1 MSGDAICDNGAR
13 ERCMFERALN
23 GFWIVLGAASAAYA
37 WSLGMIG
44 PAGPESGLF
53 PFIASIIV
61 SGAGIVLLLRPA
73 TQARA
78 PNFPQGDGLWRVL
91 GVILGLMVMAAGM
104 PYLGFSVTGFI
115 TMIILLRTVDQSS
128 WLSVVALAFISTAS
142 VFWLFGQMLGMA
154 LPRGPW
160 GW

>member
-1 MSGDAICDNGAR
+1 
-13 ERCMFERALN
+13 MFERTLN
-23 GFWIVLGAASAAYA
+23 VFWIVFGAASAAYA
-37 WSLGMIG
+37 WSLGMVG

-73 TQARA
+73 TQVRA
-78 PNFPQGDGLWRVL
+78 LDFPRGAGLWRVV
-91 GVILGLMVMAAGM
+91 GVILGLIVTAAGM
-104 PYLGFSVTGFI
+104 PYLGFSVTSFI

-128 WLSVVALAFISTAS
+128 WLGAIALAFASTVS

>member
-1 MSGDAICDNGAR
+1 MC
-13 ERCMFERALN
+13 ERTLN
-23 GFWIVLGAASAAYA
+23 VFWIVFGAASAAYA
-37 WSLGMIG
+37 WSLGMVG

-73 TQARA
+73 TQVRA
-78 PNFPQGDGLWRVL
+78 LDFPRGAGLWRVV
-91 GVILGLMVMAAGM
+91 GVILGLIVMAAGM
-104 PYLGFSVTGFI
+104 PYLGFSVTSFI

-128 WLSVVALAFISTAS
+128 WLGAIALAFASTVS

>member
-1 MSGDAICDNGAR
+1 
-13 ERCMFERALN
+13 MFERTLN
-23 GFWIVLGAASAAYA
+23 VFWIVFGVASAAYA
-37 WSLGMIG
+37 WSLGMVG

-73 TQARA
+73 TQVRTLD
-78 PNFPQGDGLWRVL
+78 FPRGAGLWRVV
-91 GVILGLMVMAAGM
+91 GVILGLIVMAAGM
-104 PYLGFSVTGFI
+104 PYLGFCATSFI

-128 WLSVVALAFISTAS
+128 WLGAIALAFASTVS

>member
-1 MSGDAICDNGAR
+1 
-13 ERCMFERALN
+13 MFERTLN
-23 GFWIVLGAASAAYA
+23 VFWIVFGVASAAYA
-37 WSLGMIG
+37 WSLGMVG

-73 TQARA
+73 TQVRA
-78 PNFPQGDGLWRVL
+78 LDFPRGAGLWRVV
-91 GVILGLMVMAAGM
+91 GVILGLIVMAAGM
-104 PYLGFSVTGFI
+104 PYLGFCVTSFI

-128 WLSVVALAFISTAS
+128 WLGAIALAFASTVS

>member
-1 MSGDAICDNGAR
+1 
-13 ERCMFERALN
+13 MFERTLN
-23 GFWIVLGAASAAYA
+23 VFWIVFGAASATYA
-37 WSLGMIG
+37 WSLGMVG

-73 TQARA
+73 TQVRA
-78 PNFPQGDGLWRVL
+78 LDFPRGAGLWRVV
-91 GVILGLMVMAAGM
+91 GVILGLIMMAAGM
-104 PYLGFSVTGFI
+104 PYLGFSVTSFI

-128 WLSVVALAFISTAS
+128 WLGAIALAFASTVS

>member
-1 MSGDAICDNGAR
+1 
-13 ERCMFERALN
+13 MFERTLN
-23 GFWIVLGAASAAYA
+23 VFWIVFGAASAAYA
-37 WSLGMIG
+37 WSLGMVG

-73 TQARA
+73 TQVRTLD
-78 PNFPQGDGLWRVL
+78 FPRGAGLWRVV
-91 GVILGLMVMAAGM
+91 GVILGLIVMAAGM
-104 PYLGFSVTGFI
+104 PYLGFSVTSFI

-128 WLSVVALAFISTAS
+128 WLGAIALAFASTVS

>member
-1 MSGDAICDNGAR
+1 
-13 ERCMFERALN
+13 MFERTLN
-23 GFWIVLGAASAAYA
+23 VFWIVLGAASATYA
-37 WSLGMIG
+37 WSLGMVG

-73 TQARA
+73 TQVRA
-78 PNFPQGDGLWRVL
+78 LDFPRGAGLWRVV
-91 GVILGLMVMAAGM
+91 GVILGLIVMAAGM
-104 PYLGFSVTGFI
+104 PYLGFSVTSFI

-128 WLSVVALAFISTAS
+128 WLGAIALAFASTVS

>member
-1 MSGDAICDNGAR
+1 V
-13 ERCMFERALN
+13 F
-23 GFWIVLGAASAAYA
+23 GAASAAYA
-37 WSLGMIG
+37 WSLGMVG

-73 TQARA
+73 TQVRTLD
-78 PNFPQGDGLWRVL
+78 FPRGAGLWRVV
-91 GVILGLMVMAAGM
+91 GVILGLIVMAAGM
-104 PYLGFSVTGFI
+104 PYLGFSVTSFI

-128 WLSVVALAFISTAS
+128 WLGAIALAFASTVS

>member
-1 MSGDAICDNGAR
+1 
-13 ERCMFERALN
+13 MFERTLN
-23 GFWIVLGAASAAYA
+23 VFWIVFGAASATYA
-37 WSLGMIG
+37 WSLGMVG

-61 SGAGIVLLLRPA
+61 SSAGIVLLLRPA
-73 TQARA
+73 TQVRTLD
-78 PNFPQGDGLWRVL
+78 FPRGAGLWRVV
-91 GVILGLMVMAAGM
+91 GVILGLIVMAAGM
-104 PYLGFSVTGFI
+104 PYLGFSVTSFI

-128 WLSVVALAFISTAS
+128 WLGAIALAFASTVS

>member
-1 MSGDAICDNGAR
+1 
-13 ERCMFERALN
+13 MFERTLN
-23 GFWIVLGAASAAYA
+23 VFWIVFGAASAAYA
-37 WSLGMIG
+37 WSLGMVG

-73 TQARA
+73 TQVRA
-78 PNFPQGDGLWRVL
+78 LDFPRGAGLWRVV
-91 GVILGLMVMAAGM
+91 GVILGLIVMAAGM
-104 PYLGFSVTGFI
+104 PYLGFCVTSFI

-128 WLSVVALAFISTAS
+128 WLGAIALAFASTVSA
-142 VFWLFGQMLGMA
+142 FWLFGQMLGMA

>member
-1 MSGDAICDNGAR
+1 
-13 ERCMFERALN
+13 MFERTLN
-23 GFWIVLGAASAAYA
+23 VFWIVFGAASAAYA
-37 WSLGMIG
+37 WSLGMVG

-61 SGAGIVLLLRPA
+61 SGTGIVLLLRPA
-73 TQARA
+73 TQVRTLD
-78 PNFPQGDGLWRVL
+78 FPRGAGLWRVV
-91 GVILGLMVMAAGM
+91 GVILGLIVMAAGM
-104 PYLGFSVTGFI
+104 PYLGFSVTSFI

-128 WLSVVALAFISTAS
+128 WLGAIALAFASTVS

>member
-1 MSGDAICDNGAR
+1 
-13 ERCMFERALN
+13 MFERTLN
-23 GFWIVLGAASAAYA
+23 VFWIVFGAASAAYA
-37 WSLGMIG
+37 WSLGMVG

-73 TQARA
+73 TQVRTLD
-78 PNFPQGDGLWRVL
+78 FPRGAGLWRVV
-91 GVILGLMVMAAGM
+91 GVILGLIVMAAGM
-104 PYLGFSVTGFI
+104 PYLGFCVTSFI

-128 WLSVVALAFISTAS
+128 WLGAIALAFASTVS

>member
-1 MSGDAICDNGAR
+1 
-13 ERCMFERALN
+13 MFERTLN
-23 GFWIVLGAASAAYA
+23 VFWIVFGAASAAYA

-61 SGAGIVLLLRPA
+61 SGAGIVLLLRPS
-73 TQARA
+73 TQVRTLD
-78 PNFPQGDGLWRVL
+78 FPRGAGLWRVV
-91 GVILGLMVMAAGM
+91 GVILGLIVMAAGM
-104 PYLGFSVTGFI
+104 PYLGFSVTSFI

-128 WLSVVALAFISTAS
+128 WLGAIALAFASTVS

>member
-1 MSGDAICDNGAR
+1 
-13 ERCMFERALN
+13 MFERTLN
-23 GFWIVLGAASAAYA
+23 VFWIVFGAASAAYA
-37 WSLGMIG
+37 WSLGMVG

-73 TQARA
+73 TQVRTLD
-78 PNFPQGDGLWRVL
+78 FPRGAGLWRVV
-91 GVILGLMVMAAGM
+91 GVILGLIVMAAGM
-104 PYLGFSVTGFI
+104 PYLGFCVTSFI

-128 WLSVVALAFISTAS
+128 WLGAIALAFASTVS
-142 VFWLFGQMLGMA
+142 VFLLFGQMLGMA

>member
-1 MSGDAICDNGAR
+1 
-13 ERCMFERALN
+13 MFERTLN
-23 GFWIVLGAASAAYA
+23 VFWIVFGAASAAYA
-37 WSLGMIG
+37 WSLGMVG

-73 TQARA
+73 TQVRTLD
-78 PNFPQGDGLWRVL
+78 FPRGAGLWRVV
-91 GVILGLMVMAAGM
+91 GVILGLIVMAAGM
-104 PYLGFSVTGFI
+104 PYLCFSVTSFI

-128 WLSVVALAFISTAS
+128 WLGAIALAFASTVS

>member
-1 MSGDAICDNGAR
+1 
-13 ERCMFERALN
+13 MFERALN
-23 GFWIVLGAASAAYA
+23 VFWIVLGAASAAYA
-37 WSLGMIG
+37 WSLGLVV
-44 PAGPESGLF
+44 PAGPDSGLF

-61 SGAGIVLLLRPA
+61 LGAGIVLLLWPA

-78 PNFPQGDGLWRVL
+78 PDFPRSSGLWRVL
-91 GVILGLMVMAAGM
+91 GVSVGLIVMAAGM
-104 PYLGFSVTGFI
+104 PYLGFSVTSFI
-115 TMIILLRTVDQSS
+115 TMVILLRSVDQSS
-128 WLSVVALAFISTAS
+128 WLIAVALALLSTAS

>member
-1 MSGDAICDNGAR
+1 
-13 ERCMFERALN
+13 MFERTLN
-23 GFWIVLGAASAAYA
+23 VFWIVFGAASAVYA
-37 WSLGMIG
+37 WSLGMVG

-61 SGAGIVLLLRPA
+61 SGAGIILLLRPS

-78 PNFPQGDGLWRVL
+78 PNFPRSSGLWRVL
-91 GVILGLMVMAAGM
+91 GVILGLIVMAAGM
-104 PYLGFSVTGFI
+104 PYLGFSVTSFI
-115 TMIILLRTVDQSS
+115 TMIILLRTVDRSS
-128 WLSVVALAFISTAS
+128 WLSAVTLAFLSTAS
-142 VFWLFGQMLGMA
+142 VFWLFGHLLGMA

>member
-1 MSGDAICDNGAR
+1 
-13 ERCMFERALN
+13 MFERTLN
-23 GFWIVLGAASAAYA
+23 VFWIVFGVASAAYA
-37 WSLGMIG
+37 WSLGMVG

-73 TQARA
+73 TQVRTLD
-78 PNFPQGDGLWRVL
+78 FPRGAGLWRVV
-91 GVILGLMVMAAGM
+91 GVILGLIVMAAGM
-104 PYLGFSVTGFI
+104 PYLGFSVTSFI

-128 WLSVVALAFISTAS
+128 WLGAIALAFASTVS

>member
-1 MSGDAICDNGAR
+1 
-13 ERCMFERALN
+13 MFERTLN
-23 GFWIVLGAASAAYA
+23 VFWIVFGAASATYA
-37 WSLGMIG
+37 WSLGMVG

-73 TQARA
+73 TQVRA
-78 PNFPQGDGLWRVL
+78 LDFPRGAGLWRVV
-91 GVILGLMVMAAGM
+91 GVILGLIVMAAGM
-104 PYLGFSVTGFI
+104 PYLGFSVTSFI
-115 TMIILLRTVDQSS
+115 TMIILVRTVDQSS
-128 WLSVVALAFISTAS
+128 WLGAIALAFASTVS

>member
-1 MSGDAICDNGAR
+1 
-13 ERCMFERALN
+13 MFERTLN
-23 GFWIVLGAASAAYA
+23 VFWIVFGAASATYA
-37 WSLGMIG
+37 WSLGMVG

-73 TQARA
+73 TQVRA
-78 PNFPQGDGLWRVL
+78 LDFPRGAGLWRVV
-91 GVILGLMVMAAGM
+91 GVILGLIVMAAGM
-104 PYLGFSVTGFI
+104 PYLGFSVTSFI

-128 WLSVVALAFISTAS
+128 WLGAIALAFASTVS

>member
-1 MSGDAICDNGAR
+1 
-13 ERCMFERALN
+13 MFERTLN
-23 GFWIVLGAASAAYA
+23 AFWIVLGAASAAYA
-37 WSLGMIG
+37 WSLGMVG

-53 PFIASIIV
+53 PFIASVIV

-78 PNFPQGDGLWRVL
+78 ADFPRSSGLWRVL
-91 GVILGLMVMAAGM
+91 GVILGLIVMAAGM
-104 PYLGFSVTGFI
+104 PYLGFCVTSFI
-115 TMIILLRTVDQSS
+115 TMIILLRTVDRSS
-128 WLSVVALAFISTAS
+128 WLSAVALAFLSTAS
-142 VFWLFGQMLGMA
+142 VFWLFGYILGMA

>member
-1 MSGDAICDNGAR
+1 
-13 ERCMFERALN
+13 MFERTLN
-23 GFWIVLGAASAAYA
+23 VFWIVFGAASATYA
-37 WSLGMIG
+37 WSLGMVG

-73 TQARA
+73 TQVRA
-78 PNFPQGDGLWRVL
+78 LDFPRVAGLWRVV
-91 GVILGLMVMAAGM
+91 GVILGLIMMAAGM
-104 PYLGFSVTGFI
+104 PYLGFSVTSFI

-128 WLSVVALAFISTAS
+128 WLGAIALAFASTVS

>member
-1 MSGDAICDNGAR
+1 M
-13 ERCMFERALN
+13 
-23 GFWIVLGAASAAYA
+23 V
-37 WSLGMIG
+37 G

-73 TQARA
+73 TQVRTLD
-78 PNFPQGDGLWRVL
+78 FPRGAGLWRVV
-91 GVILGLMVMAAGM
+91 GVILGLIVMAAGM
-104 PYLGFSVTGFI
+104 PYLGFCVASFI

-128 WLSVVALAFISTAS
+128 WLGAIALAFASTVS

>member
-1 MSGDAICDNGAR
+1 M
-13 ERCMFERALN
+13 
-23 GFWIVLGAASAAYA
+23 V
-37 WSLGMIG
+37 G

-73 TQARA
+73 TQVRTLD
-78 PNFPQGDGLWRVL
+78 FPRGAGLWRVV
-91 GVILGLMVMAAGM
+91 GVILGLIVMAAGM
-104 PYLGFSVTGFI
+104 PYLGFSVTSFI

-128 WLSVVALAFISTAS
+128 WLGAIALAFASTVS